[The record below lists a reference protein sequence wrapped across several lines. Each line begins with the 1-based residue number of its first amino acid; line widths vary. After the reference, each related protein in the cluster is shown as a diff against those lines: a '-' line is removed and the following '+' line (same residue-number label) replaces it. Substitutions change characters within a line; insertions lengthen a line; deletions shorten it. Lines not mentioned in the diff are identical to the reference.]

1 MNKKTLFRAGILLLS
16 AIAAEAVAVAVPD
29 SAKYQPANHPYF
41 AWLIIAITQVA
52 FVRGLPVF
60 QVYQDRSNEINQ
72 GYRDDEPGEI
82 RVIRRLVLG

>member
-1 MNKKTLFRAGILLLS
+1 MHSRQERSSVK
-16 AIAAEAVAVAVPD
+16 
-29 SAKYQPANHPYF
+29 
-41 AWLIIAITQVA
+41 QVA

-82 RVIRRLVLG
+82 RVIRRLVLGGIRNGNRDCLSGYRR